1 MAVWRSWSARLPV
14 TQEVAGSSPA
24 TVANGPLVKQA
35 KTPAPQAGDVSSNLT
50 GVTKTNADSIIKWL
64 FLVEA
69 TTRGQ
74 SLSQIDCSC
83 VAFCHLLSLTESI
96 RIQLF
101 SELLQGAFFCVS

>member
-69 TTRGQ
+69 TTRG
-74 SLSQIDCSC
+74 
-83 VAFCHLLSLTESI
+83 
-96 RIQLF
+96 
-101 SELLQGAFFCVS
+101 